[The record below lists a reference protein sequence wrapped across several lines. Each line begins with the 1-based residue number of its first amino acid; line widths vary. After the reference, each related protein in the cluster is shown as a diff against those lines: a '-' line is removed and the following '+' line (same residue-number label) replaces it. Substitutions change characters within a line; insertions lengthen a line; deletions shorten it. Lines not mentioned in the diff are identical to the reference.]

1 MGISEL
7 YVAIILGLTL
17 SLLFQEKFGI
27 NPGGMVVPG
36 YMALSLS
43 DPKGIIVIFLISL
56 LTYMIVEFG
65 LNKFLILYCRR
76 RFLALLFV
84 SMILNLVITAV
95 NASMGDA
102 LGALEAI
109 RIVIPGLIANAYYKQ
124 GIKLTLI
131 CTLVL
136 TAVVYGIMQIVYLV
150 V

>member
-65 LNKFLILYCRR
+65 LNKFLILYGRR

-102 LGALEAI
+102 LGTLEAI

-124 GIKLTLI
+124 GIKLTVASSLGVS
-131 CTLVL
+131 L
-136 TAVVYGIMQIVYLV
+136 VVYGIICFLPFV
-150 V
+150 

>member
-27 NPGGMVVPG
+27 NPGGLVVPG

-43 DPKGIIVIFLISL
+43 NPKGIIVIFLISF
-56 LTYMIVEFG
+56 LTYLIVEFG
-65 LNKFLILYCRR
+65 LNKFLILYGRR
-76 RFLALLFV
+76 RFLALMFV
-84 SMILNLVITAV
+84 SMILNLVITTV

-124 GIKLTLI
+124 GIKLTVASSLGVS
-131 CTLVL
+131 L
-136 TAVVYGIMQIVYLV
+136 VVYGILCFVPFI
-150 V
+150 